1 MTQQQIEYSCK
12 DLVFHFNKGHLADP
26 TIPMWVVKAHGV
38 TFYVNHVTSEMP
50 WSTKETPDNDKTKG
64 SIKFKKCKL
73 TIDSDNNATIA
84 KLGIADAWLK
94 HPQRQAARIIM
105 GWGGKMW
112 DALKAGEF
120 KHSKIKEVQGA
131 CSSSWAICD
140 LLDEHELTM
149 ALLKYPNSF
158 RILAPNEIYYQ
169 AYDERGDW
177 IEEQWAAENE
187 RDYELE

>member
-1 MTQQQIEYSCK
+1 MTQQQIEYKCK

-38 TFYVNHVTSEMP
+38 TFYVNHVTSELP

-73 TIDSDNNATIA
+73 TIDTSDNSATIS

-94 HPQRQAARIIM
+94 HPRRQAGRIIM
-105 GWGGKMW
+105 DNGGTMW
-112 DALKAGEF
+112 AALKAKEF
-120 KHSKIKEVQGA
+120 QHSKIKEVSGA
-131 CSSSWAICD
+131 CGSSWAICD
-140 LLDEHELTM
+140 LLDEHELTL

-158 RILAPNEIYYQ
+158 RILAPNEVYYVE
-169 AYDERGDW
+169 YDKKGDW
-177 IEEQWAAENE
+177 IEEMWEEDN
-187 RDYELE
+187 DSDF

>member
-1 MTQQQIEYSCK
+1 MSQQQIEYACK

-50 WSTKETPDNDKTKG
+50 WSTKETPGNEKTKG

-73 TIDSDNNATIA
+73 TIDSDNTATIS

-94 HPQRQAARIIM
+94 HPERRAGRIIM
-105 GWGGKMW
+105 SWGGQMW

-120 KHSKIKEVQGA
+120 EHSKMKEVTGA

-140 LLDEHELTM
+140 LRDEHELTL
-149 ALLKYPNSF
+149 ALIKYPNSF
-158 RILAPNEIYYQ
+158 RILAPNEAYYQ
-169 AYDERGDW
+169 EYDKNGDY
-177 IEEQWAAENE
+177 IEELWEDDDSNYFE
-187 RDYELE
+187 D

>member
-1 MTQQQIEYSCK
+1 MS
-12 DLVFHFNKGHLADP
+12 
-26 TIPMWVVKAHGV
+26 
-38 TFYVNHVTSEMP
+38 
-50 WSTKETPDNDKTKG
+50 
-64 SIKFKKCKL
+64 
-73 TIDSDNNATIA
+73 
-84 KLGIADAWLK
+84 
-94 HPQRQAARIIM
+94 
-105 GWGGKMW
+105 WGGRMW

-120 KHSKIKEVQGA
+120 EHSKIKEVTGA

-140 LLDEHELTM
+140 LLDEHELTL

-158 RILAPNEIYYQ
+158 RILAPNETYYQ